1 MPPERVQLSREML
14 AAAIGD
20 SWPAGDVS
28 AAAEL
33 LAGSEGQFPS
43 GIRSL
48 PSDLV
53 SAVQRERLLAGML
66 RACAQLGY
74 RELTVQ
80 DVLERAGVSR
90 PTFYE
95 HFENKEGCFLAA
107 FDAAAGRL
115 RERIEVAVA
124 EGGER
129 WRDRLRAAVEELL
142 RFVNDEP
149 DAARTL
155 IVEARASCPPAL
167 DRRDELVDQFA
178 ACIDAQVRAELDTEA
193 TISPIAAAGVVGGVE
208 SLLYDRINREDT
220 SNLEFLIPSL
230 MYFAVLP
237 FEGQEA
243 ARAELSS
250 APRRRAP

>member
-1 MPPERVQLSREML
+1 ML

-20 SWPAGDVS
+20 GWPAGDLS
-28 AAAEL
+28 AAAEA
-33 LAGSEGQFPS
+33 LAGGEGQFPS
-43 GIRSL
+43 GMRSL
-48 PSDLV
+48 PADLV

-95 HFENKEGCFLAA
+95 HFENKEDCFLAA
-107 FDAAAGRL
+107 FDAAARRL
-115 RERIEVAVA
+115 RDRVEAA
-124 EGGER
+124 AGEGGDR
-129 WRDRLRAAVEELL
+129 WRDRLRMAVEEVL
-142 RFVNDEP
+142 RFVVAEP

-155 IVEARASCPPAL
+155 IVEARASCPEALERRDDLL
-167 DRRDELVDQFA
+167 DRFA
-178 ACIDAQVRAELDTEA
+178 ACIDTQVRAELGATE
-193 TISPIAAAGVVGGVE
+193 TISPIASAGVVGGIE

-220 SNLEFLIPSL
+220 KDLEAMIPSL

-237 FEGQEA
+237 FEGHATA
-243 ARAELSS
+243 AAELN
-250 APRRRAP
+250 